1 MVWDRV
7 IQAVVALLVSYV
19 VLLIGLAVYARR
31 HPDVISLADA
41 VRLGPDVLRLARR
54 LVVDRTVPG
63 RSRILLVGLVLYLL
77 APIDVVPDFLPV
89 IGYADD
95 VVVIAIVLRSVV
107 RRAGAGPLTHHWP
120 GSEGGLRMVCALAGL
135 DSNGEERGKDGR
147 GTGNRNTA

>member
-1 MVWDRV
+1 MIWDRV
-7 IQAVVALLVSYV
+7 IQVVVGLLLSYA

-41 VRLGPDVLRLARR
+41 VRLGPDVVRLARR

-77 APIDVVPDFLPV
+77 LPIDIVPDFLPV

-95 VVVIAIVLRSVV
+95 VVVVAIVLRSVV
-107 RRAGAGPLTHHWP
+107 RRAGAEPLTRHWP
-120 GSEGGLRMVCALAGL
+120 GSEGGLRAMCALAGL
-135 DSNGEERGKDGR
+135 DSDGEERHEDGQ
-147 GTGNRNTA
+147 GSGNRNTT